1 MTLSSARAT
10 LGLVCTAT
18 PDAPGAS
25 GSFQLGSA
33 NQNIRLPGVSQAYS
47 LAAVFAGNGDILVLD
62 LDTND
67 TTGTTAWV
75 AGSSQVETATAAGSV
90 SAAGNAAITL
100 TSTGM
105 AGSPLTISVPVANGD
120 TAATW
125 AEKVRVALAANTV
138 VAARFTI
145 SGTTT
150 SIVLIRKPLATYTYD
165 GVNVNIWPAND
176 SALNLGLA
184 AGTSTGITTASS
196 SANTASGVATAGVYL
211 FGGDGKDATGNEV
224 DMAQA
229 EFYALFISNDGSI
242 VNMVGN
248 NYGDTR
254 IGAAESTLRVDQ
266 SGLLPIDDNQ
276 TFTATGSTLLTLTVF
291 GTS

>member
-47 LAAVFAGNGDILVLD
+47 LAAVFAGSDGTFVID
-62 LDTND
+62 LHTN
-67 TTGTTAWV
+67 TTSTTAWV

-266 SGLLPIDDNQ
+266 SGLLPIDHTQN
-276 TFTATGSTLLTLTVF
+276 FTATGSTLLTLTVF

>member
-1 MTLSSARAT
+1 
-10 LGLVCTAT
+10 
-18 PDAPGAS
+18 
-25 GSFQLGSA
+25 
-33 NQNIRLPGVSQAYS
+33 
-47 LAAVFAGNGDILVLD
+47 
-62 LDTND
+62 
-67 TTGTTAWV
+67 
-75 AGSSQVETATAAGSV
+75 
-90 SAAGNAAITL
+90 
-100 TSTGM
+100 M

-224 DMAQA
+224 DITG
-229 EFYALFISNDGSI
+229 ELYALFISNDGSI
-242 VNMVGN
+242 VTMA
-248 NYGDTR
+248 GDIADYIY

-266 SGLLPIDDNQ
+266 SGLLPIDPTQN
-276 TFTATGSTLLTLTVF
+276 FTATGSTLLTLTVF